1 MLRSLRS
8 STDLFATGFGWVVFT
23 VLGMI
28 AVGSEHLPAIW
39 FAEAVTVV
47 AFLESRRKR
56 WPVLIAFLMPVKFL
70 TLTFMGMPTYLAL
83 IWTVTSLLEAVI
95 VASISLRILGGR
107 GRNPT
112 EIHQLIGLWGSAIIG
127 VTIACLLG
135 ELLQPEA
142 IFEMTRWWYAAK
154 LIGLMSS
161 VQFLRFA
168 LCNYRRGNGLPS
180 LLGHGEFFGWLIVT
194 AGIAWLGVT
203 LHWAALTLLISSVVF
218 GSIRFGPIFAPAA
231 VITAGIVPFMA
242 DILGKGIMPTQG
254 EKEIL
259 ALFVLQLVMII
270 MLCTALPISAIM
282 TKQAEL
288 KEKLIARNARLHDN
302 VTILGLAEQ
311 LAGIGRYRIGLK
323 DGEQNWSPTM
333 LELHGL
339 PRELAPDPGDLTR
352 VLPDKGERLFHELEA
367 NKADP
372 LPYTFDYHA
381 KPLDG
386 PERILRM
393 SMLNE
398 FDREGERVAV
408 FGVAIDV
415 TDQVRREE
423 ALDLARGR
431 AVRLAAEAQ
440 KIANTDVLTG
450 LPNRRCTFARLDA
463 MIDRAHN
470 SSRALAAIMFDI
482 DHFKQ
487 VNDTYGHQ
495 VGDNVLIKVAELAR
509 SQTRSE
515 DVVGRIGGE
524 EFVWLL
530 PGVPPKEVSRLAE
543 RLRQA
548 IEKGTRD
555 SEHPHVTASIGM
567 AMFTPNDTVE
577 TLLARADAALY
588 EAKDGGRNQV
598 KRAA

>member
-1 MLRSLRS
+1 MLHNLRS
-8 STDLFATGFGWVVFT
+8 SADLFATGLGWVAFT

-28 AVGSEHLPAIW
+28 AVGADHPPAIW
-39 FAEAVTVV
+39 FAEAVTVA
-47 AFLESRRKR
+47 AFLESRKTR
-56 WPVLIAFLMPVKFL
+56 WLTLVAFLAPVFFL
-70 TLTFMGMPTYLAL
+70 TLTVMGLPAYLAL
-83 IWTVTSLLEAVI
+83 IWTATSLLEAVI
-95 VASISLRILGGR
+95 VAAISLRVLGGR
-107 GRNPT
+107 GRLPT
-112 EIHQLIGLWGSAIIG
+112 NIGQLLGLWGSAIAG
-127 VTIACLLG
+127 VTIASCIG
-135 ELLQPEA
+135 VLLQPEA
-142 IFEMTRWWYAAK
+142 NFEMTRWWYAAK
-154 LIGLMSS
+154 LIGLMAS
-161 VQFLRFA
+161 VQFLRFV
-168 LCNYRRGNGLPS
+168 LCNYRLGKGLPS
-180 LLGHGEFFGWLIVT
+180 LLGHGEFTGWLIVT
-194 AGIAWLGVT
+194 TGIAWLGVT
-203 LHWAALTLLISSVVF
+203 WHWAALTLLVSSVVF
-218 GSIRFGPIFAPAA
+218 GSIRFGSIFAPAM
-231 VITAGIVPFMA
+231 VITAAIVAIGADLSGRSIVPMPGGSQ
-242 DILGKGIMPTQG
+242 LGD
-254 EKEIL
+254 
-259 ALFVLQLVMII
+259 LFVLQMVMIV

-282 TKQAEL
+282 DKRAQLKKQ
-288 KEKLIARNARLHDN
+288 LIARNENLHDN
-302 VTILGLAEQ
+302 ITILGLAEQ

-323 DGEQNWSPTM
+323 DGKQNWSPTM

-339 PRELAPDPGDLTR
+339 PRELAPDPGDLKR
-352 VLPDKGERLFHELEA
+352 ILPDKGERLFFELEQ

-372 LPYTFDYHA
+372 LPYTFDYQA

-415 TDQVRREE
+415 TDQIRREE

-440 KIANTDVLTG
+440 KIANTDALTG

-463 MIDRAHN
+463 MIDRAHQA
-470 SSRALAAIMFDI
+470 SRPLAAIMFDI
-482 DHFKQ
+482 DHFKK
-487 VNDTYGHQ
+487 VNDTFGHKA
-495 VGDNVLIKVAELAR
+495 GDDVLVKVAQLSR
-509 SQTRSE
+509 QQTRSE
-515 DVVGRIGGE
+515 DLVGRIGGE

-530 PGVPPKEVSRLAE
+530 PGVPAREVTRLAE

-567 AMFTPNDTVE
+567 AMYGPNDTVE

-588 EAKDGGRNQV
+588 EAKEGGRNQV